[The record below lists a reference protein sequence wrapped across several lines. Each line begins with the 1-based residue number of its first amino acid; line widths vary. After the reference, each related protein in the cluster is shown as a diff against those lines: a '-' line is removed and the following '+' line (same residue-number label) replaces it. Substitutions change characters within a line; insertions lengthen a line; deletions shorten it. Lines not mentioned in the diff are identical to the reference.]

1 MEEQSWYFR
10 PQGMSKDGL
19 MAVSPPAP
27 MALLHPIPPGSRCV
41 FWIAQFPKL
50 VPWTP
55 NATLLAL
62 GPFFLTLHENR
73 QNRTPHNTRVPRY
86 TRGPM
91 LGTSWNQQ
99 RSGHRHPQSA
109 PKHLKALRAEG
120 WQQSRKSSTLVM
132 QSKPVPRHMSRQGQ
146 GGAHA
151 LPPGTTRVRELYDGN
166 AHARRNMTSNAKERE
181 YRRYT

>member
-1 MEEQSWYFR
+1 MWNRYFALAHSELA
-10 PQGMSKDGL
+10 PLFGKCQGGGRAHILLLLCPYAALVGL
-19 MAVSPPAP
+19 VEHNSLTIFFLFSN
-27 MALLHPIPPGSRCV
+27 LLHES
-41 FWIAQFPKL
+41 
-50 VPWTP
+50 
-55 NATLLAL
+55 
-62 GPFFLTLHENR
+62 R

-151 LPPGTTRVRELYDGN
+151 LPPSKQLRRTARCKGTCNT
-166 AHARRNMTSNAKERE
+166 
-181 YRRYT
+181 